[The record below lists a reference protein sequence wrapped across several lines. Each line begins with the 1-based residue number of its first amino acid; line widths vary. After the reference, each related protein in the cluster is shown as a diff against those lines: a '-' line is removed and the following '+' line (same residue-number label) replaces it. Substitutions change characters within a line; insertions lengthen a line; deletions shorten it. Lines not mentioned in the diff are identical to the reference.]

1 MKNQDIADIFSQMA
15 DLMELL
21 GEDRFRVNSYRKAA
35 RIVGELTEPIEE
47 VAAANRLEG
56 VPGIG
61 KSTAEKIRQ
70 YLQTGKIT
78 RHQELLGRV
87 PPGLPALLGVSGL
100 GPKTVAK
107 LWKQAEV
114 VDLETLKAA
123 LADPR
128 RIERVEGMGPKKA
141 RE

>member
-35 RIVGELTEPIEE
+35 RIVGELTEAIEE
-47 VAAANRLEG
+47 VAVADRLEE

-61 KSTAEKIRQ
+61 KSTAEKVHQ
-70 YLQTGKIT
+70 YLQTGKIAQ
-78 RHQELLGRV
+78 HQELLGRV
-87 PPGLPALLGVSGL
+87 PPGLPALLEVSGL

-107 LWKQAEV
+107 LWKQADV
-114 VDLETLKAA
+114 TDTETLKAA
-123 LADPR
+123 LADPQ
-128 RIERVEGMGPKKA
+128 RIE
-141 RE
+141 